1 MYWWWVQQFRGNR
14 DEKTHTYPLE
24 LANLVGE
31 EVMVHLRLLD
41 VGQNGRKHL
50 DAFVLVGVEE
60 QNASLAECFR
70 KPMLLLEQ
78 CMHGGGAV
86 VAVIDCEP
94 PELHILLFVGVLDLW
109 QTVCGGWIIALFDN
123 NRHFGTVRDAPRF
136 DVG

>member
-24 LANLVGE
+24 LAKLVGE

-60 QNASLAECFR
+60 QNASLADCLR

-78 CMHGGGAV
+78 FMHGGGAV
-86 VAVIDCEP
+86 VAVIDCET
-94 PELHILLFVGVLDLW
+94 PELHILLVLGVLDLC
-109 QTVCGGWIIALFDN
+109 QTVCGGWIFALFDN
-123 NRHFGTVRDAPRF
+123 NRHFGTARDAPRF
-136 DVG
+136 DFD